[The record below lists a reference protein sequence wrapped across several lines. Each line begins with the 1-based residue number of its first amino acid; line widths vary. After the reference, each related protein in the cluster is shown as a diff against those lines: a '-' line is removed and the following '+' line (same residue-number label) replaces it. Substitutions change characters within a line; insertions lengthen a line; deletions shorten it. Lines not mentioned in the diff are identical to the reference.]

1 MTDLERIKNMLDL
14 VTEGDIWKSEP
25 YIHGLANGLILA
37 ISLLENKEVEFLKID
52 GGYKSV

>member
-1 MTDLERIKNMLDL
+1 MTDLERIKHMLDL
-14 VTEGDIWKSEP
+14 VTEEDIWKSEP

-37 ISLLENKEVEFLKID
+37 ISVLENKEVEFLKID

>member
-1 MTDLERIKNMLDL
+1 MTDLERIKDMLDL
-14 VTEGDIWKSEP
+14 VTVEDIWKSKP

-37 ISLLENKEVEFLKID
+37 ISVLENKEVEFLKID

>member
-1 MTDLERIKNMLDL
+1 MTDLERIKYLLDL
-14 VTEGDIWKSEP
+14 VTVEDIWKSKP

-37 ISLLENKEVEFLKID
+37 ISVLENKEVEFLKID